1 MEIRFGKSNWEVSS
15 MMALEEFAISAKLHG
30 FDAVELYLPWL
41 KENPSDIAEVCGHND
56 LDLIAHISSEGASA
70 EEHVAHLERWFDIA
84 IQCGAS
90 RINSH
95 TGRDFFSFEANLKIF
110 ARAFEL
116 AKHSGVSTTHETHR
130 GRALFAA
137 HACGPFLQHLPELM
151 LTADFSHW
159 VCVAESDLRDQ
170 QDVLDQAIARVG
182 HVHARVGYDQGPQVR
197 DPRGELYAP
206 WLARFKEI
214 WIAIAVSAH
223 ERGMKRIYFTPEFG
237 PPPYAEG
244 FAWDPSIASKVWE
257 MNLWM
262 RDFLRDALHVVG
274 RHQTN

>member
-15 MMALEEFAISAKLHG
+15 IMAIEEFVFKARLCG

-41 KENPSDIAEVCGHND
+41 KESPSDIAMICDDHG

-70 EEHVAHLERWFDIA
+70 GEHVAHWERWFDTA
-84 IQCGAS
+84 IRCGAS

-110 ARAFEL
+110 DRTLEL
-116 AKHSGVSTTHETHR
+116 ARNSGIPTTHETHR

-137 HACGPFLQHLPELM
+137 HACGPFLKLLPELM

-170 QDVLDQAIARVG
+170 QDVLDRAIARVG

-197 DPRGELYAP
+197 DPRGELSGP

-214 WIAIAVSAH
+214 WIAITVSAR
-223 ERGMKRIYFTPEFG
+223 ERGMERIYFTPEFG
-237 PPPYAEG
+237 PPPYADG
-244 FAWDPSIASKVWE
+244 FAWDTEVVSKIWE

-262 RDFLRDALHVVG
+262 RDFLRDALRAG
-274 RHQTN
+274 DCQ

>member
-1 MEIRFGKSNWEVSS
+1 
-15 MMALEEFAISAKLHG
+15 MMALEEFASSAKLHG

-41 KENPSDIAEVCGHND
+41 NERPSKIAEVCDHNG
-56 LDLIAHISSEGASA
+56 LDLIAHISSEGVSP

-84 IQCGAS
+84 IRCGAS

-95 TGRDFFSFEANLKIF
+95 TGRDFFSFEENLKIF
-110 ARAFEL
+110 ARVFEL
-116 AKHSGVSTTHETHR
+116 AKNSGVSITHETHR

-137 HACGPFLQHLPELM
+137 HACGPFLEHLPELM

-159 VCVAESDLRDQ
+159 FCVAESDLRDQ

-182 HVHARVGYDQGPQVR
+182 YVHARVGYDQGPQVH
-197 DPRGELYAP
+197 DPRDELYAP

-214 WIAIAVSAH
+214 WIAIALSAR
-223 ERGMKRIYFTPEFG
+223 ERGMKRMYFTPEFG
-237 PPPYAEG
+237 PPPYAAG
-244 FAWDPSIASKVWE
+244 FPWDAAIVPKVWE

-262 RDFLRDALHVVG
+262 RDVLSDALHVG
-274 RHQTN
+274 DRHQPK